1 MFNNTYSSPYGN
13 QYYPSYMP
21 NYNNYSNMQMQ
32 QRPIQQTNQ
41 PQMQMQPQEIPVPF
55 NDIKFVTAD
64 EAKAYIVM
72 PNTKVM
78 LMDRDKSVFYIKS
91 ADSLGKSTL
100 EGFKY
105 SPIDEKSEEQ
115 VSSPQPPLKSI
126 TEGDLEKFATHDELK
141 GFITHEDTKF
151 FVTKEDLKSIE
162 TKLDQLQ
169 KQINIKNILKGEDQN
184 GK

>member
-1 MFNNTYSSPYGN
+1 M
-13 QYYPSYMP
+13 
-21 NYNNYSNMQMQ
+21 NYNNYNPYMANTQYYNPYGQTYQTMQMPQRQIQSQ
-32 QRPIQQTNQ
+32 QPMQT
-41 PQMQMQPQEIPVPF
+41 EDVPF
-55 NDIKFVTAD
+55 NEIKFVTED

-105 SPIDEKSEEQ
+105 EKLNNNSNQDTNGSQMAEIYVKNED
-115 VSSPQPPLKSI
+115 LKA
-126 TEGDLEKFATHDELK
+126 FATKDELK
-141 GFITHEDTKF
+141 GF
-151 FVTKEDLKSIE
+151 VRPEDLNKFSTKDDIQQLNDKIE
-162 TKLDQLQ
+162 KFQKDMVEKLLRG
-169 KQINIKNILKGEDQN
+169 NSQN

>member
-1 MFNNTYSSPYGN
+1 MFNNTYSNPYGN

-105 SPIDEKSEEQ
+105 SPIDEKSGEQ
-115 VSSPQPPLKSI
+115 VSSQQTPFKSI
-126 TEGDLEKFATHDELK
+126 TEGDLEKFATHEELK